1 VGAAVGVLFLT
12 VGLGILSW
20 ITGVIRFQPNAGA
33 EGQPTPTSG
42 PKRSA
47 TDDKIALDELDR
59 QQIATCDKICEMSS
73 TQMFLIEKI
82 YLAEAQAKA
91 NRIQLNAKTDE
102 EKFLAPSMIDEVMAK
117 ARVDTLKDSKY
128 QEYQDIHTTHAKK
141 FRDVLR
147 QHPEWGGTYGSRP
160 WARGN

>member
-1 VGAAVGVLFLT
+1 
-12 VGLGILSW
+12 
-20 ITGVIRFQPNAGA
+20 
-33 EGQPTPTSG
+33 
-42 PKRSA
+42 
-47 TDDKIALDELDR
+47 
-59 QQIATCDKICEMSS
+59 
-73 TQMFLIEKI
+73 MFLIEKI